1 MDHENDALLKA
12 QEAYDS
18 AKSAHRRLDRMGEEV
33 KDLRNLTEAVVKVNA
48 KVDNIS
54 YKVNEIKDDVKKVG
68 NVEPFIKE
76 MDELRQEVKQVSDR
90 PKMWWDKLVAA
101 ALGAI
106 ASGIIAAVLAT
117 IIK

>member
-18 AKSAHRRLDRMGEEV
+18 AKSAHKRIDQMGAEV
-33 KDLRNLTEAVVKVNA
+33 KDLRNLTEAVVKVNS
-48 KVDNIS
+48 KVDHIS
-54 YKVNEIKDDVKKVG
+54 DKVNEIKDDVKKVG

-76 MDELRQEVKQVSDR
+76 MDDLKKEIKQVSDR

-101 ALGAI
+101 IIGAA
-106 ASGIIAAVLAT
+106 ASGLVAAILAT
-117 IIK
+117 ILK